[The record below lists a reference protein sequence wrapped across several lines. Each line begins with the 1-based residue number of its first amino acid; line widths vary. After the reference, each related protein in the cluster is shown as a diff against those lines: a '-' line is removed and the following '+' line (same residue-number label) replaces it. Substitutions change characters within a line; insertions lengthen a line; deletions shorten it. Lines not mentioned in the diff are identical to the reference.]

1 MKTAPAC
8 AMLLLIAAMAALPSC
23 VTAPLEEP
31 AIQVTPEPSRPSG
44 LDHPNL
50 RRFPDHAINQIIITA
65 WEHYKKGNFESAAL
79 DFERLLRKSYVD
91 DDILFGAGI
100 SWHRHANP
108 AKALAYCSGA
118 IEKNPAHF
126 EALLLRA
133 EIQRSLGRDEKA
145 RTDLEKIASMEFVK
159 DLVCGLYFDENDLA
173 GRAVFDRRKA
183 RAKALL
189 AGE

>member
-1 MKTAPAC
+1 VAPPC
-8 AMLLLIAAMAALPSC
+8 
-23 VTAPLEEP
+23 
-31 AIQVTPEPSRPSG
+31 Q
-44 LDHPNL
+44 
-50 RRFPDHAINQIIITA
+50 
-65 WEHYKKGNFESAAL
+65 
-79 DFERLLRKSYVD
+79 
-91 DDILFGAGI
+91 
-100 SWHRHANP
+100 P

-173 GRAVFDRRKA
+173 GRAVFDSRKA